1 MSKLIFTCQNGY
13 EKYLEE
19 ELRLNSIEP
28 RTVAGGF
35 ISAKSAE
42 KDGNEPKNLCF
53 PHFCMINPVLIEGPS
68 VNSISLAIAE
78 KFFNINKNSKIEDK
92 WSFIVLANLNM
103 TGIGKR
109 ESAVKEQTN
118 EYLRRIAGRISKLA
132 VNKLPNSTGSH
143 KGLVLYFEDF
153 NKVHMSTDFIWYGQK
168 RISDDDSAPSRSY
181 LKIEEAYRVMGNEPS
196 EGQTVCD
203 LGAAPGGWSYS
214 AAKRGAKV
222 TAVDNGE
229 LKAGAK
235 NNPNITSLAEDAFK
249 FDPNVDFDWLFCDM
263 VEHPNM
269 VVKLLE
275 KWVEHNRCRYFI
287 VNLKFGRVRPMELLM
302 SLTGNSSVIRKRC
315 ISLHIRH
322 LFHDREELTI
332 MGRLE

>member
-19 ELRLNSIEP
+19 ELGLNNIEP
-28 RTVAGGF
+28 RAVSGGL
-35 ISAKSAE
+35 ITAKSSQKSGAE
-42 KDGNEPKNLCF
+42 PIDLCF
-53 PHFCMINPVLIEGPS
+53 PHFCMINPVLIEGTS
-68 VNSISLAIAE
+68 VNTLSLAIAE
-78 KFFNINKNSKIEDK
+78 KFFNINKNSAIENK
-92 WSFIVLANLNM
+92 WPFIILPNVNM

-118 EYLRRIAGRISKLA
+118 EYLRRIAGRIAKLA
-132 VNKLPNSTGSH
+132 SYRLPASNGYH
-143 KGLVLYFEDF
+143 KGLILYFEDF
-153 NKVHMSTDFIWYGQK
+153 NKVQMATDFIWYGQK
-168 RISDDDSAPSRSY
+168 RVSDDDAAPSRSF
-181 LKIEEAYRVMGNEPS
+181 LKIEEAYQIMGIEPS
-196 EGQTVCD
+196 AGQTVCD

-214 AAKRGAKV
+214 AAKKGAKV

-235 NNPNITSLAEDAFK
+235 NNANIISIAEDAFK
-249 FDPNVDFDWLFCDM
+249 FDPDYDFDWLFCDM

-269 VVKLLE
+269 VMKLLE

-287 VNLKFGRVRPMELLM
+287 VNLKFGRVRPLELLA
-302 SLTGNSSVIRKRC
+302 SLTKSSSIIKKRS
-315 ISLHIRH
+315 ISLKIRH
-322 LFHDREELTI
+322 LFHDREELTV